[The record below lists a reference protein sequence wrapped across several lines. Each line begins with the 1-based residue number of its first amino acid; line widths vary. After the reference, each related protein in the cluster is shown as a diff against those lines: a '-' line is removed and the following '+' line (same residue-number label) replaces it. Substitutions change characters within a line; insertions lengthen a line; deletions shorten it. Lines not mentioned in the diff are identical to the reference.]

1 MTVKRPIDTYQ
12 KTIRYFRY
20 VDIEKWR
27 VSVRINTVKSAS
39 YTFENGQLLKIV
51 KVNVRKHFTVTL
63 HVLHVCEIL
72 FSCHKSLMSL
82 TIAF

>member
-1 MTVKRPIDTYQ
+1 MTFKRPIDTYQ

-20 VDIEKWR
+20 LDIEKWK
-27 VSVRINTVKSAS
+27 VSVLINTMKSAS

-51 KVNVRKHFTVTL
+51 NVNVRKHFLVTL
-63 HVLHVCEIL
+63 HVLHVCEML

>member
-1 MTVKRPIDTYQ
+1 MTIKRPIDTYQ

-20 VDIEKWR
+20 LDIEKWR
-27 VSVRINTVKSAS
+27 VSVRSSAS

-51 KVNVRKHFTVTL
+51 KVNVRKHFTVSL

-72 FSCHKSLMSL
+72 FSYHKSLISL